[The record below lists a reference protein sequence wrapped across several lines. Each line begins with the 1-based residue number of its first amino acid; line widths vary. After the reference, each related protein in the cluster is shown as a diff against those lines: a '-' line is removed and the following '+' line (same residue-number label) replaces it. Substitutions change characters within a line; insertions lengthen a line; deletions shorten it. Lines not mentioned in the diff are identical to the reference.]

1 MDSYKWGATKDKYSF
16 LCLNTIVKANL
27 YAMYR
32 LAFYIFEE
40 ELVLQNTIFS
50 LLPPLLAIIMVLV
63 TKRVILSLG
72 VGIVSAALLVKSF
85 APVESFV
92 LLWESFKTSFW
103 EEGLNTYNIYILLF
117 ILLLGVVTAFVSL
130 SGGSTAFAAW
140 AVKRIK
146 TRRGSKL
153 LTAFLGIIIFVDDY
167 FNALAVG
174 QIARPITDSH
184 RVSRAKLAYFIDS
197 TSAPVCVVSPVS
209 SWGAFLISQLGVIFA
224 TYSVTTYTPLQA
236 FVLMAPMNFY
246 VVATLAIVFFV
257 AWTDFDLL
265 EMKKHEK
272 RAWETGEL
280 YDSSKSNPG
289 DLQGNFPENNYGKV
303 TDLVL
308 PIITL
313 IVVTLFTMFWTGY
326 QHSGFEL
333 NLFVIFEN
341 TDVPFSLLI
350 GGLTATILAIVLY
363 VRQFKTNPEANIGL
377 VWKALVTGISSMLP
391 AILILVFAWS
401 LSFLIN
407 KLETGAFLAKLV
419 TDHHIPVGVIP
430 VLLFVL
436 TAFMAFATGS
446 SWGSF
451 GILLPIG
458 ASIIMAIEPELLL
471 PVLSAVLAGAV
482 FGDHCSPISDTTIM
496 SATGAGVNVIDHVM
510 TQLPYAIIC
519 AIIAALGYLVLGLS
533 DSVLLGFATV
543 VCIIIGLFVVWNAK
557 NRKAVHT
564 KK

>member
-1 MDSYKWGATKDKYSF
+1 MPPPEKEE
-16 LCLNTIVKANL
+16 TIL
-27 YAMYR
+27 
-32 LAFYIFEE
+32 ES
-40 ELVLQNTIFS
+40 TIFS

-63 TKRVILSLG
+63 TKRVLLSLG
-72 VGIVSAALLVKSF
+72 VGIVSASLLVEGF
-85 APVESFV
+85 APVDSLL
-92 LLWESFKTSFW
+92 LLWESFKVSFW
-103 EEGLNTYNIYILLF
+103 DEGLNTSNIYILLF
-117 ILLLGVVTAFVSL
+117 ILFLGIITALVGL

-197 TSAPVCVVSPVS
+197 TSAPVCVIAPVS

-224 TYSVTTYTPLQA
+224 THAVTSYTPLEA
-236 FVLMAPMNFY
+236 FMLMAPMNFY
-246 VVATLAIVFFV
+246 VIATLAIVFFM
-257 AWTDFDLL
+257 AWTDFDL
-265 EMKKHEK
+265 MPMRKHEK
-272 RAWETGEL
+272 IAKETGKL
-280 YDSSKSNPG
+280 FDTSKPNPG
-289 DLQGNFPENNYGKV
+289 ELQGNFPENKYGEVK
-303 TDLVL
+303 DLVL

-313 IVVTLFTMFWTGY
+313 IVITLLSMFWTGY
-326 QHSGFEL
+326 KNSNQEL
-333 NLFVIFEN
+333 NIFVIFEN
-341 TDVPFSLLI
+341 TDVPFSLFISGLI
-350 GGLTATILAIVLY
+350 ATILAVLLY
-363 VRQFKTNPEANIGL
+363 LRQLKYNPTAKINFI
-377 VWKALVTGISSMLP
+377 WKALLTGISSMLP
-391 AILILVFAWS
+391 AIFILIFAWS
-401 LSFLIN
+401 LSFLI
-407 KLETGAFLAKLV
+407 ESIGTGQYLANLV
-419 TDHHIPVGVIP
+419 AENNIPVGVIP

-436 TAFMAFATGS
+436 TAIMAFATGS

-510 TQLPYAIIC
+510 TQLPYAIIS
-519 AIIAALGYLVLGLS
+519 AVIAAIGYLILGLTG
-533 DSVLLGFATV
+533 SV
-543 VCIIIGLFVVWNAK
+543 IIGFVSVVLILIMMFVWWNFK
-557 NRKAVHT
+557 T
-564 KK
+564 KKEDFKQG